1 VFIRRRR
8 LASPRP
14 GRQAA
19 PWNAG
24 SSPHALQI
32 MFGAVLL
39 FLPLIVLYTRWIYRV
54 MRGPITVEQ
63 IRDQGNRLY

>member
-1 VFIRRRR
+1 
-8 LASPRP
+8 
-14 GRQAA
+14 
-19 PWNAG
+19 
-24 SSPHALQI
+24 

-63 IRDQGNRLY
+63 IRGQGNRLY